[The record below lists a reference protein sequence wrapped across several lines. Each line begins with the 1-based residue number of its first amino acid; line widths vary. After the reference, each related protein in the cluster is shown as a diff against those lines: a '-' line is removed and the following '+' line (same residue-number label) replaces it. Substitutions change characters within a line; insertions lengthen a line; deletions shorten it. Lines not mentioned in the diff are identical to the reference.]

1 MLIEVDFPGG
11 KRVNAHF
18 GRHVVYTDQPRGAGG
33 DGSAPSP
40 FSLFLASL
48 ATCAGYYVLSFCQQR
63 GIDTEG
69 LRLIQEH
76 VVNSVTGHTEQVRLE
91 IILPPGF
98 PMKYQAAV
106 IRAAEQCAVKKL
118 LDHPPAFEIQA
129 HLGDAQPA

>member
-1 MLIEVDFPGG
+1 MLIDVDFPGG
-11 KRVNAHF
+11 KRVDAHF
-18 GRHVVYTDQPRGAGG
+18 GRYVVHTDQPRGAGG

-63 GIDTEG
+63 GIDTDG
-69 LRLIQEH
+69 LRLVQEH
-76 VVNSVTGHTEQVRLE
+76 VADPVTGHTERVRLE

-98 PMKYQAAV
+98 PVKYQAAV

-118 LDHPPAFEIQA
+118 LDHPPVFEIEA
-129 HLGDAQPA
+129 EVGSATPA